1 MSSLAASNRKLYY
14 TMAKAGLDMVTKQF
28 ALDLGQHQIRVNS
41 VNPAFV
47 LTENTKVYLE
57 KNPEIGNRTTNNTPM
72 GRHCEV
78 QEVIDPIMYLFS
90 EHASMVNGTLHAIDG
105 GLLCNIPV

>member
-1 MSSLAASNRKLYY
+1 
-14 TMAKAGLDMVTKQF
+14 MAKAGLDINTKQF
-28 ALDLGQHQIRVNS
+28 ALELGPHQIRVNS

-47 LTENTKVYLE
+47 LTEKTKIYLV
-57 KNPEIGNRTTNNTPM
+57 KNPEIENRTTNITPM

-78 QEVIDPIMYLFS
+78 QEVIDPIMYLLS
-90 EHASMVNGTLHAIDG
+90 EHASMLNGTVHVIDG

>member
-1 MSSLAASNRKLYY
+1 
-14 TMAKAGLDMVTKQF
+14 
-28 ALDLGQHQIRVNS
+28 
-41 VNPAFV
+41 
-47 LTENTKVYLE
+47 
-57 KNPEIGNRTTNNTPM
+57 M

-90 EHASMVNGTLHAIDG
+90 EHVSIVSGTVQVIDG